1 MKKEGPLKLVIIMI
15 LGIFL
20 LFFVVDFGLKLYSN
34 VKVKNDALDA
44 LNIALTDAE
53 DTSYLESTLEKTLK
67 EKGYTKDNY
76 KILYKD
82 NKLYLVLHRKYFSII
97 KSLISKDDTINTVRY
112 NAYYNEYKEVVIE
125 QVNDETI
132 D

>member
-20 LFFVVDFGLKLYSN
+20 LFFAVDFGLKLYSN
-34 VKVKNDALDA
+34 IKVKNDAKDS

-76 KILYKD
+76 KILYRD

-125 QVNDETI
+125 ELKDETI
-132 D
+132 E